1 MAELHDV
8 SPFLLPAAEASPLGA
23 STERGPVDGPPVI
36 ESLSLDELRSR
47 VRELY
52 DAHRAVDRERQALH
66 EARQMLEA
74 ERRAFLEQHE
84 GALRRS
90 EQRLRTIFETE
101 PECVKV
107 ISAEGDLLEINE
119 AGLAMF
125 DAASVAELKSHSLRA
140 LIEPGYRDAFA
151 AMHARVLKGETGVL
165 EFEMRSLRG
174 RRRWVETHA
183 TSMLDEES
191 QQRVVLSIC
200 RDVTAQ
206 KQSVKALLRNQTIVR
221 QISNTLPLGFLV
233 IDDRTARVLHV
244 NQQFCDLFHISDQ
257 LDAIRSGA
265 ISGKEMMQRCGEIM
279 LDPELIAASCI
290 ELGEPENRRV
300 VEDEIRCIDDRT
312 IRRFST
318 QIRDEADR
326 YVGRF
331 YLFEDIS
338 ERRREEVERA
348 RLEGQLHQAMK
359 MQSVGRLAGGVA
371 HDFNN
376 MLGVII
382 GHSEIAMRAVSDRDP
397 VHGDLTAI
405 HRAAERSAALT
416 RQLLAFASK
425 QTVAPKHLD
434 LNDVVRSAF
443 DMLQRLISEDICLQ
457 LQPQPDLWPVRIDP
471 SQVDQILTNLCVNA
485 RDAIANV
492 GTITITTTNCTV
504 RSGDGTKS
512 PDARP
517 GDFVRL
523 SVRDDGCGMAA
534 DVVAQ
539 IFEPFFTTK
548 RLGMGTGLG
557 LATVYGTVKQ
567 SDGFIAVDSAPQRG
581 TTFEIYLPRATNG
594 DDIAPAAHTS
604 APVERGRETVLVV
617 EDEPAILLLV
627 SHILQAQGYSVLRAN
642 SPQEAVDTAARHP
655 GGIALLLTD
664 VIMPEMNGRDLAALL
679 QKSNPGI
686 RALFMSG
693 YTSDVIARH
702 GVLAD
707 GVSFLQK
714 PFSIDALAT
723 KVRET
728 LDRRSS

>member
-1 MAELHDV
+1 MSELHDV
-8 SPFLLPAAEASPLGA
+8 SPLVLPALEASPLGSPTHRHQIDDPA
-23 STERGPVDGPPVI
+23 ALA
-36 ESLSLDELRSR
+36 SLSPEELRSR

-52 DAHRAVDRERQALH
+52 DAQRVVERERQAL
-66 EARQMLEA
+66 EQARQRFEA
-74 ERRAFLEQHE
+74 DRRAFLEQHE
-84 GALRRS
+84 STLRRS

-107 ISAEGDLLEINE
+107 ISAEGELLEINE

-125 DAASVAELKSHSLRA
+125 DAATVGELKTHSLQA
-140 LIEPGYRDAFA
+140 LIEPAYRDAFA
-151 AMHARVLKGETGVL
+151 AMHARVLTGETGVL
-165 EFEMRSLRG
+165 EFEMRSLHG
-174 RRRWVETHA
+174 NRRWVETHA
-183 TSMLDEES
+183 TSMLDEELG
-191 QQRVVLSIC
+191 QRVVLSIC

-206 KQSVKALLRNQTIVR
+206 KQSVKALMRNQTIVR
-221 QISNTLPLGFLV
+221 QISNTVPLGFLV
-233 IDDRTARVLHV
+233 IDDRTSAVLHV
-244 NQQFCDLFHISDQ
+244 NQQFCDIFCISDS
-257 LDAIRSGA
+257 LDAIRSGE
-265 ISGKEMMQRCGEIM
+265 ISGKEMMQRCTAVM
-279 LDPELIAASCI
+279 LDPDAVTASCI
-290 ELGEPENRRV
+290 ELGQPENHRV
-300 VEDEIRCIDDRT
+300 LEDEIRCLDDRT

-318 QIRDEADR
+318 QIRDEQER

-338 ERRREEVERA
+338 ERRQAELQRS

-382 GHSEIAMRAVSDRDP
+382 GHTEIAMRSVSARDP
-397 VHGDLTAI
+397 LHADLAAVHS
-405 HRAAERSAALT
+405 AAERSAGLT

-434 LNDVVRSAF
+434 LNEVVRGAF
-443 DMLQRLISEDICLQ
+443 DMLHRLISEDIRLL
-457 LQPQPDLWPVRIDP
+457 LQPQADLWPVRIDP

-485 RDAIANV
+485 RDAIANG
-492 GTITITTTNCTV
+492 GTIAITTENCTV
-504 RSGDGTKS
+504 RAGDGTQS

-517 GDFVRL
+517 GEFVRL
-523 SVRDDGCGMAA
+523 SVRDDGCGMAP

-567 SDGFIAVDSAPQRG
+567 NDGFIAVDSAPQRG
-581 TTFEIYLPRATNG
+581 TTFEIYLPRASNG
-594 DDIAPAAHTS
+594 DEERTALHPPTPIQ
-604 APVERGRETVLVV
+604 RGRETVLVV

-627 SHILQAQGYSVLRAN
+627 SHILQSQGYTVLRAN
-642 SPQEAVDTAARHP
+642 SPQEALETAAAHP
-655 GGIALLLTD
+655 DGIALLLTD
-664 VIMPEMNGRDLAALL
+664 VIMPEMNGRDLAALM
-679 QKSNPGI
+679 QQTNPGI
-686 RALFMSG
+686 RSVFMSG

-714 PFSIDALAT
+714 PFSIDTLAS
-723 KVRET
+723 KVREA
-728 LDRRSS
+728 LDHH

>member
-1 MAELHDV
+1 MNQPHDV
-8 SPFLLPAAEASPLGA
+8 SPFVLPALEASPLG
-23 STERGPVDGPPVI
+23 SPGHRHDI
-36 ESLSLDELRSR
+36 EDPAALAALSPDELRSR
-47 VRELY
+47 VLELY
-52 DAHRAVDRERQALH
+52 DAQRVVEHERQAL
-66 EARQMLEA
+66 ERARRTLEID
-74 ERRAFLEQHE
+74 RRAFQEHHE
-84 GALRRS
+84 SALRRS

-101 PECVKV
+101 PQCLKV

-125 DAASVAELKSHSLRA
+125 DAATVGELKTHSLQA
-140 LIEPGYRDAFA
+140 LIEPAYRDAFA
-151 AMHARVLKGETGVL
+151 AMHARVLTGETGVL

-183 TSMLDEES
+183 TSMLDEENG
-191 QQRVVLSIC
+191 QRVVLSIC

-206 KQSVKALLRNQTIVR
+206 KDSVKALLRNQTIVR

-233 IDDRTARVLHV
+233 IDDRTTTVLHV
-244 NQQFCDLFHISDQ
+244 NQQFCDIFGIADQ
-257 LDAIRSGA
+257 LDAIRSGEV
-265 ISGKEMMQRCGEIM
+265 SGKEMMQRCTGVM
-279 LDPELIAASCI
+279 LDPDAITKSCI
-290 ELGEPENRRV
+290 ELGQPENRRV
-300 VEDEIRCIDDRT
+300 VEDEIRCLDDRT

-318 QIRDEADR
+318 QIRDEQDR

-338 ERRREEVERA
+338 ARRQAELERS

-382 GHSEIAMRAVSDRDP
+382 GHTEIAMRAVSVRDP
-397 VHGDLTAI
+397 VHADLTAV
-405 HRAAERSAALT
+405 HSAAERSAGLT

-434 LNDVVRSAF
+434 LNDVVRGAF
-443 DMLQRLISEDICLQ
+443 DMLHRLISEDIRLL
-457 LQPQPDLWPVRIDP
+457 LQPQSDLWPVRIDP

-485 RDAIANV
+485 RDAIANG
-492 GTITITTTNCTV
+492 GTITITTDNCTV
-504 RSGDGTKS
+504 RAGDATRS

-517 GDFVRL
+517 GEFVRL
-523 SVRDDGCGMAA
+523 SVRDDGCGMAS

-567 SDGFIAVDSAPQRG
+567 NDGFIAVDSAPQRG
-581 TTFEIYLPRATNG
+581 TTFEIYLPRATDG
-594 DDIAPAAHTS
+594 DDLRPAAQPST
-604 APVERGRETVLVV
+604 PVQRGRETVLVV

-627 SHILQAQGYSVLRAN
+627 SHILQAQGYHVLRAD
-642 SPQEAVDTAARHP
+642 SPQAALATAAAHP
-655 GGIALLLTD
+655 DGIALLLTD
-664 VIMPEMNGRDLAALL
+664 VIMPEMNGRDLAAMM
-679 QKSNPGI
+679 QQTNPGI
-686 RALFMSG
+686 RSVFMSG

-714 PFSIDALAT
+714 PFSIDTLAS
-723 KVRET
+723 KVREA
-728 LDRRSS
+728 LDHH